1 MAKSEVPLKRC
12 WSATEPQTVY
22 WFGRGPPPPIVLP
35 AAQEHVLRFGAC
47 WGPRDVVQML
57 RLLMRS
63 AVDECGRWAAEV
75 ALLYHEK
82 RPSTVAGGPEVS
94 QMAMPKAK
102 WKAGAVEAAIWE
114 NEINVGGQV
123 KTILKASVSRR
134 YKDQSG
140 TWKSSSSFSRNE
152 IALAVYC
159 LGKAFEWII
168 EEGKEGEESLAEE
181 VIE

>member
-1 MAKSEVPLKRC
+1 
-12 WSATEPQTVY
+12 
-22 WFGRGPPPPIVLP
+22 
-35 AAQEHVLRFGAC
+35 
-47 WGPRDVVQML
+47 
-57 RLLMRS
+57 
-63 AVDECGRWAAEV
+63 
-75 ALLYHEK
+75 
-82 RPSTVAGGPEVS
+82 
-94 QMAMPKAK
+94 MAMPKAK